1 MCAVSHVPGAAATM
15 KQQITRDNHYVP
27 QWYQRGFL
35 ANGRHKLHVL
45 NLRPATKSLP
55 NGQTFVEPE
64 VEELGPKLAFVER
77 DIYTTRLG
85 HVLNDDIETFLFGK
99 IDKSGADAVRGWIA
113 ADPIKIHR
121 RFQDFFE
128 YVDAQKLRTPKGLD
142 WILKHFQGLPQTE
155 LMMQMQ
161 GLRQMHCTMWSECV
175 REIVSAADSPV
186 KFLVSDHPVTVYH
199 PKVSPDAT
207 ECQYPDDPGV
217 ELVGSQ
223 TVFALD
229 GDHCL
234 ILTNLEYAE
243 DPVGAAHLSRRTNA
257 RFRGKSMARTDAFI
271 RGRKLSEAEVHAV
284 NSVLKSRARQYVAAG
299 NPAWLY
305 PEQHCTLS
313 WEGMAKILLPRNDL
327 WRFGGEIYIGYE
339 DGTSAYRDRFGRTST
354 AHEFLTKSPLKEDP
368 APDAQ
373 CGCGGGIAFRDC
385 CADVAPRM
393 RPSWRAMSIRER
405 NLALVRG
412 INRILQSDD
421 ETTWL
426 DVRRNLSD
434 DRVRRIHEVYAAL
447 WPMDT
452 RLIDLLPSPQSKRSR
467 ALFLGMT
474 DARTL
479 SARITGMLA
488 YVDEL
493 VVAHPFVNA
502 NAVRPEFSPIHHP
515 AQFRDQTLRSVFVL
529 LVLEPYIRAGRVH
542 LIPDPLDYDTGF
554 RNEIMAITKQF
565 DDKVQ
570 LGPIDKALSETL
582 GQDEMMR
589 FIKRLPP
596 AELKAY
602 IRRSIPE
609 DSEAMTD
616 ADVDSLVRLWKK
628 DIEEDPL
635 ALLDPPPSVGES
647 GEFKV
652 MKSFARETGLY
663 VATLTGSLVYTD
675 SDTQ

>member
-1 MCAVSHVPGAAATM
+1 
-15 KQQITRDNHYVP
+15 
-27 QWYQRGFL
+27 
-35 ANGRHKLHVL
+35 
-45 NLRPATKSLP
+45 
-55 NGQTFVEPE
+55 
-64 VEELGPKLAFVER
+64 
-77 DIYTTRLG
+77 
-85 HVLNDDIETFLFGK
+85 
-99 IDKSGADAVRGWIA
+99 
-113 ADPIKIHR
+113 
-121 RFQDFFE
+121 
-128 YVDAQKLRTPKGLD
+128 
-142 WILKHFQGLPQTE
+142 
-155 LMMQMQ
+155 
-161 GLRQMHCTMWSECV
+161 
-175 REIVSAADSPV
+175 
-186 KFLVSDHPVTVYH
+186 
-199 PKVSPDAT
+199 
-207 ECQYPDDPGV
+207 
-217 ELVGSQ
+217 
-223 TVFALD
+223 
-229 GDHCL
+229 
-234 ILTNLEYAE
+234 
-243 DPVGAAHLSRRTNA
+243 
-257 RFRGKSMARTDAFI
+257 
-271 RGRKLSEAEVHAV
+271 
-284 NSVLKSRARQYVAAG
+284 
-299 NPAWLY
+299 
-305 PEQHCTLS
+305 
-313 WEGMAKILLPRNDL
+313 
-327 WRFGGEIYIGYE
+327 
-339 DGTSAYRDRFGRTST
+339 
-354 AHEFLTKSPLKEDP
+354 
-368 APDAQ
+368 
-373 CGCGGGIAFRDC
+373 
-385 CADVAPRM
+385 
-393 RPSWRAMSIRER
+393 
-405 NLALVRG
+405 
-412 INRILQSDD
+412 
-421 ETTWL
+421 
-426 DVRRNLSD
+426 
-434 DRVRRIHEVYAAL
+434 
-447 WPMDT
+447 
-452 RLIDLLPSPQSKRSR
+452 
-467 ALFLGMT
+467 
-474 DARTL
+474 
-479 SARITGMLA
+479 MLA